1 MAKHRSHSIDFKRQ
15 VAREYL
21 AGETL
26 HGLAKRHDSLR
37 SLRKFWEGYL
47 SFIFRAGAM
56 TFVLKALK

>member
-1 MAKHRSHSIDFKRQ
+1 MARLWRGVGLEAVINHS
-15 VAREYL
+15 L
-21 AGETL
+21 
-26 HGLAKRHDSLR
+26 RHDSLR